1 MNNLSI
7 KDFYKM
13 HSDNGAIS
21 VDKLTDM
28 TVNGLLTI
36 NDKQMIYSI
45 DDVAKILNKTKRA
58 LTYWVETGKLNV
70 LKSESGNFIVT
81 DEELHRIL
89 KETPVAKNRRCI
101 YVKADDIESVN
112 KFIKRVTAD
121 IDININKY
129 RSRIFVDIDGDEGIT
144 ELIRYMLES
153 GVSGVEIYSNVDI
166 YKINPYIKSIVV
178 ATNSS
183 VCTVA

>member
-13 HSDNGAIS
+13 HADNGAIS

-28 TVNGLLTI
+28 TENGLLTI

-45 DDVAKILNKTKRA
+45 DDIAKILNKTKRA

-81 DEELHRIL
+81 NEELHRIL
-89 KETPVAKNRRCI
+89 KETPVTKSRRCI
-101 YVKADDIESVN
+101 YVKADDIDSVN

-121 IDININKY
+121 IDINKY

-153 GVSGVEIYSNVDI
+153 GVSGIEIYSNVDI
-166 YKINPYIKSIVV
+166 YKINPYIKSIVS

-183 VCTVA
+183 ICIVS